1 MTDPRS
7 PATTAPAT
15 GQSGEQDGAGGRL
28 ARLWPLLR
36 ILGAALLV
44 VLIVQQVEFAEFAP
58 ILSAAKLSFIALA
71 LLLTVLI
78 RAAMAWRLQLAAH
91 EFGLYPSYHAAFA
104 ILMSSS
110 LAGFVLPGGLTQD
123 VVRGVQ
129 LNSLF
134 DQPRAALSAMLL
146 DKYFGIIAI
155 LPIGVAALL
164 VVGDLL
170 PGVLHWLFYGALAG
184 VTAATLFAGPVRD
197 MLRARVP
204 LPAKLEALLDI
215 IATKLG
221 LSASFAGLFSL
232 SLVIQLLRCLSIVAL
247 FYAFSVEINPL
258 LAFIYV
264 PIVVVVIIAPISI
277 GGLGVR
283 EGILLAL
290 FLPLGA
296 SAESLVLVG
305 LGSMLIELATS
316 LPGFYYVL
324 RGLPRSVLER
334 NQTSG

>member
-1 MTDPRS
+1 MPDS
-7 PATTAPAT
+7 PSTAASETATTVP
-15 GQSGEQDGAGGRL
+15 SRL
-28 ARLWPLLR
+28 PWLWPLLR
-36 ILGAALLV
+36 IGGATLLLAL
-44 VLIVQQVEFAEFAP
+44 IIQQVDFSEFGP
-58 ILSAAKLSFIALA
+58 ILRATDLSFVFWSF
-71 LLLTVLI
+71 LLTVLI
-78 RAAMAWRLQLAAH
+78 RAAMAWRLQLAARQFDLH
-91 EFGLYPSYHAAFA
+91 PSYHSAFA

-134 DQPRAALSAMLL
+134 GKPGAALSAMLL

-164 VVGDLL
+164 AVGDSL
-170 PGVLHWLFYGALAG
+170 PATLHWLFYGALAG
-184 VTAATLFAGPVRD
+184 TIMLTMFAGIVRD
-197 MLRARVP
+197 LLRRLIK
-204 LPAKLEALLDI
+204 LPEKLDRLLDL
-215 IATKLG
+215 IANKLG
-221 LSASFAGLFSL
+221 ISASFAGLTTL
-232 SLVIQLLRCLSIVAL
+232 SLAIQLLRCLSIAAL
-247 FYAFSVEINPL
+247 FYAFAVEINPW

-277 GGLGVR
+277 GGIGVR

-305 LGSMLIELATS
+305 LGGLLIELATS

-324 RGLPRSVLER
+324 RGLPKGI
-334 NQTSG
+334 QPA